1 MIPIDTL
8 VCFNVL
14 FLLSQDLSMIGWLK
28 NNQHLCF
35 CMMAKLLHA
44 LSKWSSAK
52 NHRAEEISWWY
63 WTCRINYS
71 SFMPTKAKSVPYC
84 ASFIAWRKVSKA
96 GWLKVARTAQ
106 ATPPCNAN
114 QISWSCFSPDYF
126 STSNI
131 SLEISKPLLKW
142 INSVKKIPAAPSEII
157 KIIHCISKAAMC
169 KSHSTARASV
179 GIRCLWKS
187 SNKKMLGHRQTGK
200 DNGKWNERMSLGETV
215 PWWRGYQICLLQ
227 KFSGYLWKNA
237 AVSKLKS
244 FHWQIS
250 S

>member
-1 MIPIDTL
+1 MTLQCVQMIPIDTL

-52 NHRAEEISWWY
+52 NHRAEEIPWWY

-96 GWLKVARTAQ
+96 GWLKVAQTAQ
-106 ATPPCNAN
+106 ATPPCNTY
-114 QISWSCFSPDYF
+114 QIS
-126 STSNI
+126 
-131 SLEISKPLLKW
+131 LLFPW
-142 INSVKKIPAAPSEII
+142 LFQHFQHFLRNF
-157 KIIHCISKAAMC
+157 
-169 KSHSTARASV
+169 
-179 GIRCLWKS
+179 
-187 SNKKMLGHRQTGK
+187 QTFAEM
-200 DNGKWNERMSLGETV
+200 D
-215 PWWRGYQICLLQ
+215 
-227 KFSGYLWKNA
+227 
-237 AVSKLKS
+237 
-244 FHWQIS
+244 
-250 S
+250 